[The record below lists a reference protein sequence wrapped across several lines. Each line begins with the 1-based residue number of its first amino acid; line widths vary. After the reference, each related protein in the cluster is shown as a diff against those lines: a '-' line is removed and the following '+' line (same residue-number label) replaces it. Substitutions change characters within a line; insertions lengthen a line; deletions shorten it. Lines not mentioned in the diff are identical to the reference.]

1 MFCTLRYNCV
11 DMVSVLAAIAGV
23 LAGVM
28 VNWLADRLPT
38 RLSPRLPIRH
48 RPIWTGIGTMLLFV
62 LTSLFITEPVAFV
75 FTCFYVTILV
85 LVIVIDL
92 EQRLIL
98 HLVTFPTTLFAILG
112 SELIPDRSWR
122 LAIVGAA
129 CGFLLFLLFFFVGKK
144 LFGEGALGFGDVTL
158 SMMLGAM
165 LGLDR
170 IFFALLLGV
179 LLGGVVSL
187 GIVLWRRR
195 DGMGMYIAY
204 GPFLATAGIFV
215 LIWGRQISQWY
226 FR

>member
-1 MFCTLRYNCV
+1 M
-11 DMVSVLAAIAGV
+11 AIVGF
-23 LAGVM
+23 LAGVT
-28 VNWLADRLPT
+28 VNGLANRLPT
-38 RLSPRLPIRH
+38 VDSPRQTIAH
-48 RPIWTGIGTMLLFV
+48 RPIWLIISTVFLFV
-62 LTSLFITEPVAFV
+62 LASFFIEPPITLA
-75 FTCFYVTILV
+75 FTCLYLSILV
-85 LVIVIDL
+85 LVVVIDL

-98 HLVTFPTTLFAILG
+98 HVVTFPTTVLAIVG
-112 SELIPDRSWR
+112 SEWLPGRSWR

-129 CGFLLFLLFFFVGKK
+129 VGFLIFLLFFFVGKK

-195 DGMGMYIAY
+195 AGMGMYIAY
-204 GPFLATAGIFV
+204 GPFLAVAGIFV
-215 LIWGRQISQWY
+215 LIWGKQILEWY

>member
-1 MFCTLRYNCV
+1 M
-11 DMVSVLAAIAGV
+11 AIVGF
-23 LAGVM
+23 LAGVA
-28 VNWLADRLPT
+28 VNGLANRLPT
-38 RLSPRLPIRH
+38 VDSPRLTIAY
-48 RPIWTGIGTMLLFV
+48 RPIWLIISTVFLFV
-62 LTSLFITEPVAFV
+62 LASFFIEQPITLAF
-75 FTCFYVTILV
+75 TGLYLAILV
-85 LVIVIDL
+85 LVVVIDL

-98 HLVTFPTTLFAILG
+98 HVITFPTTILAIVG
-112 SELIPDRSWR
+112 SEWLPGRSWQ

-129 CGFLLFLLFFFVGKK
+129 VGFLIFLIFFFVGKK

-158 SMMLGAM
+158 AMMLGGM

-195 DGMGMYIAY
+195 AGMGMYIAY
-204 GPFLATAGIFV
+204 GPFLAVAGIFV
-215 LIWGRQISQWY
+215 LIWGKQISEWY